1 MVPAVGQVA
10 EPTEPH
16 ARELLEQY
24 ITVFENSDPAAL
36 TELLCKDARVGV
48 TPSRSGSSAANAMAL
63 AAAGPE

>member
-36 TELLCKDARVGV
+36 TELLCKDARVG
-48 TPSRSGSSAANAMAL
+48 
-63 AAAGPE
+63 